1 MSDGSQRASG
11 TEKFLIV
18 DDHAAF
24 RQTIRPFL
32 PNGSVIECGDGNQ
45 ALDACAAER
54 PDWVLMDIEM
64 PGMDGLTATRELKRR
79 FPDVRVIIITNHGEE
94 DMRTAA
100 LELGAVGF
108 VRKEHLEDLK
118 PLLMSQDRAKRM

>member
-1 MSDGSQRASG
+1 MSDGSPRESG

-32 PNGSVIECGDGNQ
+32 PKGSVIECGDGNE

-64 PGMDGLTATRELKRR
+64 PGMDGLTATRELRRR

-94 DMRTAA
+94 DMRKAA
-100 LELGAVGF
+100 LELGAFGF
-108 VRKEHLEDLK
+108 VRKEHLEDLE